1 MFKKEPCQ
9 SCCPVGGS
17 GPGPGSSW
25 AGCWH
30 TQPLPSDFGRSP
42 GGAGGAG
49 GRACAV
55 LAGVKSSAENPGV
68 LEPDMRHRGKT
79 LLARGIVLRML

>member
-1 MFKKEPCQ
+1 MLKKEPCQ

-25 AGCWH
+25 AGSWH

-49 GRACAV
+49 GGRTPCWQGLKAALRTQACWS
-55 LAGVKSSAENPGV
+55 L
-68 LEPDMRHRGKT
+68 T
-79 LLARGIVLRML
+79 